1 MLLNDEEMCAC
12 PWALTFTFLFLAAT
26 VLFAMLPSVI

>member
-1 MLLNDEEMCAC
+1 LLNDEEMCAC
-12 PWALTFTFLFLAAT
+12 PWAFTFTFLFLAAT